1 MGAIFNLQERMYAHR
16 EGRRRAR
23 KRGQRAS
30 PGIRSSPLSTVRCA
44 GTLIPE
50 TSREEDIE
58 GAIVRINGTGRYVT
72 PGVSTF
78 TDLAP

>member
-1 MGAIFNLQERMYAHR
+1 MYAHR

-78 TDLAP
+78 TDLAS